1 MRYKKI
7 EIMNRDIDKDGYYI
21 GAEVRWN
28 VEDVERCAAENDLEL
43 SEEDCKR
50 VLVATF
56 QDNEDLMQMINE
68 AIDSTIEHMIETGA
82 LETKP
87 PMCAHCGDIEV
98 EAEGQPCSKHC
109 RDGYIA
115 DWLTEKS

>member
-1 MRYKKI
+1 
-7 EIMNRDIDKDGYYI
+7 MNRDIDKDGYYI

-28 VEDVERCAAENDLEL
+28 VEDVERCAAESDLDL

-56 QDNEDLMQMINE
+56 QDNEDLMQIINE
-68 AIDSTIEHMIETGA
+68 AIDTTIEHMIETGA

-87 PMCAHCGDIEV
+87 PMCAHCGDIKV

-109 RDGYIA
+109 RDGYVY